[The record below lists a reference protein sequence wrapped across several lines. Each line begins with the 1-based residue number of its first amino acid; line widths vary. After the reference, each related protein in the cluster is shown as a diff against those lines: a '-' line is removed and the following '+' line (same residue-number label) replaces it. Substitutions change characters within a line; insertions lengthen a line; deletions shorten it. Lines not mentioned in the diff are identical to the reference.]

1 EKLEKK
7 YELEEKMYFYNE
19 NQKKL
24 HQITKELKKIQE
36 KREGIEAQIRFLD
49 VKDLEDKI
57 NSIENLLK
65 EKKELICYIRE
76 NFSEPTKESSV
87 DEFYKQR
94 IEIHIKRK
102 KNVLFMFFT
111 IVVSILLVIW
121 SGISESLWLKLPLL
135 TMCIA

>member
-1 EKLEKK
+1 KNSKNKPLGNNYRKLREKLEKK

-76 NFSEPTKESSV
+76 NFSEPIKESSV

-102 KNVLFMFFT
+102 KMYRLCF
-111 IVVSILLVIW
+111 LQ
-121 SGISESLWLKLPLL
+121 
-135 TMCIA
+135 